1 MDRYAKTVY
10 RFVLKQPDHEFLTL
24 MYPDQ
29 IPGGAAKYHDF
40 VRACDYLVNQ
50 GYAVKI
56 PKVNGISLTHEGIHK
71 LEIEIRTAIRR
82 FFTHFIPGVLSGL
95 LIAIASPSLLA
106 LVQSLL
112 GKR

>member
-1 MDRYAKTVY
+1 MDCYAKTVY

-71 LEIEIRTAIRR
+71 LEIEIRTAVRR
-82 FFTHFIPGVLSGL
+82 FFTHFIPGVLSGIFISVFGAVL
-95 LIAIASPSLLA
+95 TALIRSRVGI
-106 LVQSLL
+106 
-112 GKR
+112 